1 MAGRTALV
9 LGGGIGG
16 VVAATELRKL
26 LPAEHRVIMV
36 ERSSQHVFWP
46 SLLWLMTGTR
56 KTKDVARGFE
66 PVERRGVE
74 VVQGT
79 VEAIDPSARTVV
91 VGDRTIHADAMIITL
106 GAELVPERV
115 PGLAQAGF
123 NFFTVEGAEGFYD
136 SLQGVRE
143 GRVIVLIAQIPFKC
157 PAAPYEAA
165 FLIDHYLR
173 KRGLRQSVE
182 VAVYAAEAA
191 PMAVAG
197 PTVSSA
203 VVNLMAEHDIAY
215 HPNERVTS
223 VDPSGQRLR
232 FESGEE
238 ADYTLLAAV
247 PPHQVPSVLR
257 EAGLAPEGGWVTV
270 DRATC
275 ETPHANVF
283 AIGDATGI
291 PLAMGKPLPKAG
303 VFAHA
308 EAEAVAHTVASRLT
322 GHGTEK
328 TFAGHGECFLELGG
342 GVAAFARGNFYAEP
356 TPQVRLYRP
365 GRHWHAGK
373 VAFERTWWQR
383 WF

>member
-1 MAGRTALV
+1 MAVRTVLV

-26 LPAEHRVIMV
+26 LPAEHRVILI
-36 ERSSQHVFWP
+36 ERSGHHVFWP

-56 KTKDVARGFE
+56 KAKDVARDFA
-66 PVERRGVE
+66 PLERRGIE

-79 VEAIDPSARTVV
+79 IAAIDPSERAVV
-91 VGDRTIHADAMIITL
+91 VGDRTICADAVVIAL
-106 GAELVPERV
+106 GAELVPEHV
-115 PGLAQAGF
+115 SGLAESGF
-123 NFFTVEGAEGFYD
+123 NFFTTDGAERLYAA
-136 SLQGVRE
+136 LQSVQG
-143 GRVIVLIAQIPFKC
+143 GRIVVLIAQTPFKC

-173 KRGLRQSVE
+173 KHHLRQSVE

-197 PTVSSA
+197 PTVSGA
-203 VVNLMAEHDIAY
+203 VVDLMAAREIAY
-215 HPNERVTS
+215 RPNERVLS
-223 VDPSGQRLR
+223 VDPASQRLR

-238 ADYTLLAAV
+238 ADYSLLAAV
-247 PPHQVPSVLR
+247 PPHRVPTVLQ

-275 ETPHANVF
+275 ETPHSNVF

-291 PLAMGKPLPKAG
+291 PLVMGKPLPKAG

-308 EAEAVAHTVASRLT
+308 QAEAVAHTVAARLL
-322 GHGTEK
+322 GQGAER
-328 TFAGHGECFLELGG
+328 TFTGHGECFLELGG

-356 TPQVRLYRP
+356 RPDVRLYRP
-365 GRHWHAGK
+365 GRHWHAAK
-373 VAFERTWWQR
+373 VAFERAWWQR
-383 WF
+383 YF

>member
-1 MAGRTALV
+1 MAARTALV

-26 LPAEHRVIMV
+26 LPSEHRVILV
-36 ERSSQHVFWP
+36 ERSDRHVFWP

-56 KTKDVARGFE
+56 KAEAVARDFA
-66 PVERRGVE
+66 PLERRGIE
-74 VVQGT
+74 VVHGT
-79 VEAIDPSARTVV
+79 IEAIDPTERTVV
-91 VGDRTIHADAMIITL
+91 VGDRTIRADAMVAAL

-115 PGLAQAGF
+115 PGLAEAGF
-123 NFFTVEGAEGFYD
+123 NFFTADGAVHFYD
-136 SLQGVRE
+136 ALQGVRE
-143 GRVIVLIAQIPFKC
+143 GRIVVLIAQTPFKC

-165 FLIDHYLR
+165 FLIDNYLR
-173 KRGLRQSVE
+173 KHRLRQSVE
-182 VAVYAAEAA
+182 VAVYAAEVA

-197 PTVSSA
+197 PTVSGA
-203 VVNLMAEHDIAY
+203 VVDLMAEREIAY
-215 HPNERVTS
+215 RPNERVQS
-223 VDPSGQRLR
+223 VDPANRYLR
-232 FESGEE
+232 FESGLN
-238 ADYTLLAAV
+238 ADYTLLAVV

-270 DRATC
+270 DRVTC
-275 ETPHANVF
+275 ETPHPNVF
-283 AIGDATGI
+283 AIGDAIGI

-308 EAEAVAHTVASRLT
+308 EAEAVAHTIAARLL

-328 TFAGHGECFLELGG
+328 TFDGHGECFLELGG

-365 GRHWHAGK
+365 GRHWHAAK